1 MKNIN
6 ESILDPIQTVR
17 CDALFNPNDKSEQ
30 PVMLKTAT
38 DFILGLLQRFKED
51 TGLDFEYTEVFMVG
65 SSLGF
70 QYKDTSDIDVDARIS
85 LPREALKGK
94 FHLIPKN
101 IPLPG
106 TAHPV
111 NIFLMTT
118 DDPEFD
124 FENNCENAYDLLT
137 NTWIKQGRLQNSDPI
152 PYEHIAGMAEVFID
166 AMAVE
171 IDRANRTI
179 YEVNKYMN
187 IDPSKSQITD
197 KERKE
202 AISGKIGELIKEKD
216 SLRFIHALVFNF
228 ERAGFEWNSPFKLSI
243 KYVADKKHF
252 SANNLIYK
260 YIDQFGYYDKIDET
274 VKLID
279 KTINTAKESIKPVLE
294 DTPETRNNAEAQ
306 AEIGAP
312 AAEPQPKKEV
322 QEESFDEKKEKINP
336 SEVIPQKEQEA
347 LQSGE
352 IVEESFTDSELAYIL
367 TENGFNA
374 DKNSIELLKSGQ
386 FIIGD
391 YYDPVLE
398 EDLKTR
404 TEHFMNR
411 KIYKASGKVNKGVTN
426 TLGFLFAGLIGFLVS
441 DLLSDEHNATKD
453 EIEDELYDMVHSD
466 PECMRI
472 ISSIRSE
479 VNKPDPDKS
488 KLKELKKEFAGEVKR
503 CKKEYIEEQRRREH
517 PELYKQKISLKED
530 E

>member
-1 MKNIN
+1 MKKSLN
-6 ESILDPIQTVR
+6 ESILDPVQSVR

-38 DFILGLLQRFKED
+38 DFILGLLERFKED
-51 TGLDFEYTEVFMVG
+51 TGLKFKYTEVFMIG

-70 QYKDTSDIDVDARIS
+70 QYKDTTDIDVDARID

-111 NIFLMTT
+111 NIFLMTN

-152 PYEHIAGMAEVFID
+152 PYEHIAGMSEVFID

-171 IDRANRTI
+171 LDRANRTI
-179 YEVNKYMN
+179 YEMNKYMN
-187 IDPSKSQITD
+187 IDPSRSQISD

-216 SLRFIHALVFNF
+216 ALRFIHSLIFNF
-228 ERAGFEWNSPFKLSI
+228 EKAGFEGNNPFQLSI
-243 KYVADKKHF
+243 KYVVDEKHF
-252 SANNLIYK
+252 SANNLVYK
-260 YIDQFGYYDKIDET
+260 YIDQFGYYDKINET

-279 KTINTAKESIKPVLE
+279 DTIKQAKESIKPVLE

-312 AAEPQPKKEV
+312 AKEEEPEPEEQPAE
-322 QEESFDEKKEKINP
+322 QEETA
-336 SEVIPQKEQEA
+336 EA
-347 LQSGE
+347 
-352 IVEESFTDSELAYIL
+352 VEESFSDAELAYIL

-386 FIIGD
+386 FVIGD

-398 EDLKTR
+398 EDLRSR
-404 TEHFMNR
+404 TEKYMNR

-426 TLGFLFAGLIGFLVS
+426 TLGFMFGGIIGFIIS
-441 DLLSDEHNATKD
+441 DILSGEHNASKD
-453 EIEDELYDMVHSD
+453 EIEDELFDRVKSD
-466 PECMRI
+466 SEGERI
-472 ISSIRSE
+472 ISEIRTE
-479 VNKPDPDKS
+479 INKPDPDKAR
-488 KLKELKKEFAGEVKR
+488 LKVLKKEYSDVVNR
-503 CKKEYIEEQRRREH
+503 CKRELHHDQRRSEH
-517 PELYKQKISLKED
+517 PEEYKDKISLKE
-530 E
+530 EE

>member
-1 MKNIN
+1 MSKKKVLN
-6 ESILDPIQTVR
+6 ESILDPVQSIR

-38 DFILGLLQRFKED
+38 DFILGLLAKFKED
-51 TGLDFEYTEVFMVG
+51 TGLDFEYTEAFMVG
-65 SSLGF
+65 SSLGY
-70 QYKDTSDIDVDARIS
+70 QYKDTTDIDVDARIS

-111 NIFLMTT
+111 NIFLMTE

-171 IDRANRTI
+171 LDRAARSI
-179 YEVNKYMN
+179 YEINKYMK
-187 IDPSKSQITD
+187 IDPSKSQISD

-202 AISGKIGELIKEKD
+202 AISTKIGELIKEKD
-216 SLRFIHALVFNF
+216 ALRFIHSLVFNF

-252 SANNLIYK
+252 SANNLVYK
-260 YIDQFGYYDKIDET
+260 YIDQFGYYEKINEM

-279 KTINTAKESIKPVLE
+279 DTIKAAKESIKPVLE

-306 AEIGAP
+306 AEISGSADVP
-312 AAEPQPKKEV
+312 LVNTSKEEPEQV
-322 QEESFDEKKEKINP
+322 QEEESVE
-336 SEVIPQKEQEA
+336 EQE
-347 LQSGE
+347 
-352 IVEESFTDSELAYIL
+352 VVNEEFTDAELAYIL

-374 DKNSIELLKSGQ
+374 DHESIELLKGDS
-386 FIIGD
+386 FIIGN
-391 YYDPVLE
+391 YYDPILDESLE
-398 EDLKTR
+398 TR
-404 TEHFMNR
+404 TEKYMNR
-411 KIYKASGKVNKGVTN
+411 KIYKAAGKVDKRLTN
-426 TLGFLFAGLIGFLVS
+426 TLGFLFAGIIGF
-441 DLLSDEHNATKD
+441 
-453 EIEDELYDMVHSD
+453 
-466 PECMRI
+466 I
-472 ISSIRSE
+472 ISDILSSERNASKDDIEEELFDKIKYDSECCEIISKIREE
-479 VNKPDPDKS
+479 VKKEEPDKA
-488 KLKELKKEFAGEVKR
+488 KLKQLKLDFAASVKR
-503 CKKEYIEEQRRREH
+503 CRNEMRPNPDKGKE
-517 PELYKQKISLKED
+517 KISLGE
-530 E
+530 EE